1 MSSDGRKK
9 KLYKW
14 LRQDGFSHAAASG
27 IIGNFSVETG
37 DTYSPKSNQ
46 NNGPGR
52 GIGQWS
58 EGGRWDQLV
67 AWADRQGKDPENLR
81 TQYEFAMKEMRSG
94 IFGFELNKFKQMTNA
109 REAADYFDSHF
120 ERSWAQ
126 DDEERRD
133 RARQAREDLKG
144 MPGSD
149 EQGGVTGAD
158 LVKIARKGLGVKY
171 VGGYGAG
178 ASPKTGWD
186 CASFLGWVLR
196 QAGYKNPPTFSENFI
211 GPYPQVKGWKKKGG
225 GVDKGALRPGD
236 IVVYRRGSAAD
247 VMRDGSLGHVA
258 MYIGNGKVIEA
269 ASPSKGT
276 QIGRLT
282 YNGSPNI
289 VSVVRPAKNHGNG
302 VTFNTNN
309 KPGRYGESSQEA
321 MMEQYGITEDFLNLK
336 DSKGNLVNA
345 ELKDLIERA
354 VDKDWSPE
362 YLRNKIRN
370 SEWYKT
376 RNEAMRKFDMM
387 NASDRDDLLA
397 KTRVGLDVL
406 AGNMGVELT
415 DKQKRNIAFRIARN
429 GMDENMTAL
438 LLSRKYRPRATEEG
452 NVAIFQKQVNDLADQ
467 YGYKIT
473 EADMTQWTRENLA
486 GQSTADG
493 YEDVM
498 RDWAQKRAPFLDLE
512 GTTLRSALSQ
522 YVNSAAQELGMD
534 ADTLDLSDDK
544 WVDVYNADEKR
555 LKSSAEWRKQI
566 RSDKRYGWEN
576 SDRGVQVGRN
586 LAASLAAAFGRV

>member
-1 MSSDGRKK
+1 MSSDGRKN

-58 EGGRWDQLV
+58 EGARWDQLV

-81 TQYEFAMKEMRSG
+81 TQYEFAMKEMRAG
-94 IFGFELNKFKQMTNA
+94 IFGFELDKFKQMTNA

-120 ERSWAQ
+120 EKSWAQ

-133 RARQAREDLKG
+133 RARQARKDLKG
-144 MPGSD
+144 MPDG
-149 EQGGVTGAD
+149 ENGGPTAAD
-158 LVKIARKGLGVKY
+158 IVRIARKGLGVPY
-171 VGGYGAG
+171 VPSLGSG

-186 CASFLGWVLR
+186 CASFVGWVLR

-211 GPYPQVKGWKKKGG
+211 GKYPKVKGWNNKG
-225 GVDKGALRPGD
+225 RNMQPGD
-236 IVVYRRGSAAD
+236 IIVYRRPGS
-247 VMRDGSLGHVA
+247 DGVLSDGHVA
-258 MYIGNGKVIEA
+258 IYVGKGKYGKETIIEA

-276 QIGRLT
+276 QYGRLM
-282 YNGSPNI
+282 YPGSKPI
-289 VSVVRPAKNHGNG
+289 VAVVRPAKNPGNG
-302 VTFNTNN
+302 VSFKHNGA
-309 KPGRYGESSQEA
+309 PGRYGESSQEA
-321 MMEQYGITEDFLNLK
+321 MMEQYGITEDFLNMK
-336 DSKGNLVNA
+336 DAKGNYVNL
-345 ELKDLIERA
+345 ELKELIERA
-354 VDKDWSPE
+354 ANKDWS
-362 YLRNKIRN
+362 YDFLKNKIRN

-376 RNEAMRKFDMM
+376 RNEKMRQFDMM
-387 NASDRDDLLA
+387 NQTDRDDLLA
-397 KTRVGLDVL
+397 KTRISLDVL

-438 LLSRKYRPRATEEG
+438 LLSRKYRPRPTEEG
-452 NVAIFQKQVNDLADQ
+452 NVALFQKQINDMAKQ
-467 YGYKIT
+467 YGYSVSA
-473 EADMTQWTRENLA
+473 ADMEQWTRENLA

-498 RDWAQKRAPFLDLE
+498 RDWAQKRAPYLDLE

-522 YVNSAAQELGMD
+522 YVNSAAQELGQD
-534 ADTLDLSDDK
+534 ADQIDLSDDK
-544 WVDVYNADEKR
+544 WLDVYNVDQKR
-555 LKSSAEWRKQI
+555 MMSSGEWRRKI
-566 RSDKRYGWEN
+566 REDKRYGWEN
-576 SDRGVQVGRN
+576 SEKGAQTGRN

>member
-1 MSSDGRKK
+1 MSSEGRKK

-37 DTYSPKSNQ
+37 GSYSPRENQ

-109 REAADYFDSHF
+109 REAADYFDLHF
-120 ERSWAQ
+120 EKSWAE

-133 RARQAREDLKG
+133 RARQARKDLKG
-144 MPGSD
+144 MPDG
-149 EQGGVTGAD
+149 ENGGPTAAD
-158 LVKIARKGLGVKY
+158 IVRIARKGLGVPY
-171 VGGYGAG
+171 VGGLGAG

-186 CASFLGWVLR
+186 CASFVGWVLR

-211 GPYPQVKGWKKKGG
+211 GKYDAVKGWNKKG
-225 GVDKGALRPGD
+225 RNMQPGD
-236 IVVYRRGSAAD
+236 IVVYRAPGT
-247 VMRDGSLGHVA
+247 DGSGANGHVGI
-258 MYIGNGKVIEA
+258 YIGKGKIIEA

-276 QIGRLT
+276 QIGQLW
-282 YNGSPNI
+282 YNGSKPI
-289 VSVVRPAKNHGNG
+289 VAVVRPAKNPGDG
-302 VTFNTNN
+302 VDFRTNN
-309 KPGRYGESSQEA
+309 KAGRYGESSQEA
-321 MMEQYGITEDFLNLK
+321 MMEQYGITEDFLNMK
-336 DSKGNLVNA
+336 DSKGRLINA

-354 VDKDWSPE
+354 ADKDWSPDF
-362 YLRNKIRN
+362 LRNKIRN

-467 YGYKIT
+467 YGYKIS